1 VESKKMMQMNLA
13 SVLYIVSKSSS
24 STLSPH
30 PVSEAETS
38 PGGVYH
44 LISCSG
50 DPWALSCHEKTHIV
64 EVAVL

>member
-1 VESKKMMQMNLA
+1 MMQMNLA
-13 SVLYIVSKSSS
+13 SVLYIVSAVSKSSP

-38 PGGVYH
+38 PSGVYH